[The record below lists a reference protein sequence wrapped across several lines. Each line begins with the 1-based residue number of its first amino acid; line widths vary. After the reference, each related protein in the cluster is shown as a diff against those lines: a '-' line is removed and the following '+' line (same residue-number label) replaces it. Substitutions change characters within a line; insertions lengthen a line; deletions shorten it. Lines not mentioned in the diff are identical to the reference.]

1 LYRVCYS
8 VGVPSG
14 QRKIIPPVDVANA
27 AEKDVTMRN
36 CVATCL
42 SLFLSFV
49 TPVYAETARPGSKA
63 VNIDVWDLLQSVGII
78 VDPGIKN
85 DILRKTIDVTGTDGY
100 VTVFTAGEIAPNF
113 GGNQVLVVYEVD
125 GQPIGADGPAEI
137 VAPGD

>member
-1 LYRVCYS
+1 
-8 VGVPSG
+8 
-14 QRKIIPPVDVANA
+14 
-27 AEKDVTMRN
+27 MRN

-137 VAPGD
+137 VAPGDKAGGRFVHNIYTIEVRDGSK